1 MKRIFSFIITILLVL
16 NMGVFSVAFA
26 NEEMEIANSDAVT
39 VVTGFDIMSYYNDG
53 TFRPDETVT
62 RAEMVAII
70 CRLLYYEKQAKSS
83 VGKTLFK
90 DVSEEHWASGY
101 INLIESLQIA
111 TGYGNGDFGP
121 DDKVTYEQ
129 AVKMI
134 ITALG
139 GGPLAIYEG
148 GYPTGYLKLAAEE
161 GILKN
166 IECNVGDA
174 VNRETVATLVFNAM
188 EVRLA
193 FHEVYIGGVENY
205 PEQYGF
211 IMDETILS
219 LHLEMRE
226 WSGVLEKDGE
236 NFALKD
242 AGCFEYKEGKL
253 AKVEESLGEVDFSR
267 IRNIDGFIGQEVNVY
282 ISMYE
287 DETTGKHIAYA
298 VTIKPKKNSPH
309 GEFFLYIF
317 YSIFKKY

>member
-90 DVSEEHWASGY
+90 DVSEDHWASGY

-139 GGPLAIYEG
+139 GGPLGGCEG
-148 GYPTGYLKLAAEE
+148 GYPAGYIKIASDE

-174 VNRETVATLVFNAM
+174 VNRETVATLVFNAL
-188 EVRLA
+188 E
-193 FHEVYIGGVENY
+193 FNIFGYICVWDGTVDFKELY
-205 PEQYGF
+205 SRK
-211 IMDETILS
+211 MDETILS
-219 LHLEMRE
+219 LHWEMRK
-226 WSGVLEKDGE
+226 WSGALEKNGE

-242 AGCFEYKEGKL
+242 AECFEYKEGKL
-253 AKVEESLGEVDFSR
+253 AKVEEPLGEVDFSR
-267 IRNIDGFIGQEVNVY
+267 IENIEKFAGQEVNVY
-282 ISMYE
+282 ISMYA
-287 DETTGKHIAYA
+287 DETIGKHIAYA
-298 VTIKPKKNSPH
+298 VTIK
-309 GEFFLYIF
+309 
-317 YSIFKKY
+317 

>member
-1 MKRIFSFIITILLVL
+1 MKRIFSFIITTLLAL
-16 NMGVFSVAFA
+16 NMGVSSVAFA
-26 NEEMEIANSDAVT
+26 KEKLEITASEAVT
-39 VVTGFDIMSYYNDG
+39 VVTGFNIMSYYNDG
-53 TFRPDETVT
+53 TFRPDEMVT

-70 CRLLYYEKQAKSS
+70 CRLLNYEKQAKSS

-101 INLIESLQIA
+101 INVAESIFI
-111 TGYGNGDFGP
+111 TNGYGNGNFGP

-134 ITALG
+134 IEALG

-166 IECNVGDA
+166 IECNVGNA
-174 VNRETVATLVFNAM
+174 VNRETAATLVFNAM
-188 EVRLA
+188 EVPLA
-193 FHEVYIGGVENY
+193 FREVYIGGVENY

-219 LHLEMRE
+219 LHLEMRK
-226 WSGVLEKDGE
+226 WSGVLEKYGE

-298 VTIKPKKNSPH
+298 VTIKPKK
-309 GEFFLYIF
+309 EL
-317 YSIFKKY
+317 SIW

>member
-1 MKRIFSFIITILLVL
+1 MKRIFSFIITTLLAL
-16 NMGVFSVAFA
+16 NMGVSSVAFA
-26 NEEMEIANSDAVT
+26 KEELEITASEAVT
-39 VVTGFDIMSYYNDG
+39 VVTGFNIMSYYNDG
-53 TFRPDETVT
+53 TFRPDEMVT

-70 CRLLYYEKQAKSS
+70 CRLLNYEKQAKSS

-139 GGPLAIYEG
+139 GGPLGGCEG
-148 GYPTGYLKLAAEE
+148 GYPAGYIKIASDE

-174 VNRETVATLVFNAM
+174 VNRETVATLVFNAL
-188 EVRLA
+188 EFNIFGYTCVWDGTVDFKELYSRK
-193 FHEVYIGGVENY
+193 
-205 PEQYGF
+205 
-211 IMDETILS
+211 MDETILS
-219 LHLEMRE
+219 LHWEMRK

-242 AGCFEYKEGKL
+242 AECFEYKEGKL
-253 AKVEESLGEVDFSR
+253 AKVEEPLGEVDFSR
-267 IRNIDGFIGQEVNVY
+267 IENIEKFAGQEVNVY
-282 ISMYE
+282 ISMYA
-287 DETTGKHIAYA
+287 DETIGKHIAYA
-298 VTIKPKKNSPH
+298 VTIK
-309 GEFFLYIF
+309 
-317 YSIFKKY
+317 

>member
-26 NEEMEIANSDAVT
+26 NEEMEIANSEAVT

-101 INLIESLQIA
+101 INVIESLQIA

-139 GGPLAIYEG
+139 GGPLGGCEG
-148 GYPTGYLKLAAEE
+148 GYPAGYIKIASDE

-174 VNRETVATLVFNAM
+174 VNRETVATLVFNAL
-188 EVRLA
+188 EFNIFGYTCVWDGTVDFKELYSRK
-193 FHEVYIGGVENY
+193 
-205 PEQYGF
+205 
-211 IMDETILS
+211 MDETILS
-219 LHLEMRE
+219 LHWEMRK
-226 WSGVLEKDGE
+226 WSGALEKDGE

-242 AGCFEYKEGKL
+242 AECFEYKEGKL
-253 AKVEESLGEVDFSR
+253 AKVEEPLGEVDFSR
-267 IRNIDGFIGQEVNVY
+267 IENIEKFAGQEVNVY
-282 ISMYE
+282 ISMYA
-287 DETTGKHIAYA
+287 DETIGKHIAYA
-298 VTIKPKKNSPH
+298 VTIK
-309 GEFFLYIF
+309 
-317 YSIFKKY
+317 